1 MQFAI
6 EIKIH
11 VSLISRFLSIL
22 LMILSHLHIMLIVLT
37 LVLFLCSAAPSKESI
52 ILPSERVTIARC
64 LFHVSTHT
72 I

>member
-22 LMILSHLHIMLIVLT
+22 LMI
-37 LVLFLCSAAPSKESI
+37 I
-52 ILPSERVTIARC
+52 IPFAHYVNRLNACPISMFSCAK
-64 LFHVSTHT
+64 
-72 I
+72 